1 MVHIL
6 LYDPSW
12 MSWNNCGFFF
22 CVCVFA
28 MQNIIFKKI
37 PTLRIKYYFYF
48 SDQPTL
54 FFFFLFFS
62 AVFPV
67 DQKINLVLLHKHNCF
82 LLLRL
87 LRNLY
92 IYILTFYNGW
102 QMKCIHSIMQT
113 KLTVMYLQ
121 FVILAP
127 LSTFVKCHIT
137 RASAH
142 ETIVGVNKARMTALT
157 RWFAWRMIVRVT

>member
-1 MVHIL
+1 MR
-6 LYDPSW
+6 
-12 MSWNNCGFFF
+12 GFFS
-22 CVCVFA
+22 A
-28 MQNIIFKKI
+28 YPMQNIIFKKI

-102 QMKCIHSIMQT
+102 QMKCIHTIMQT

-121 FVILAP
+121 FVILTP
-127 LSTFVKCHIT
+127 HSTFVKCHIT

-142 ETIVGVNKARMTALT
+142 GTIVGVNKARMTALT
-157 RWFAWRMIVRVT
+157 RWFAWRTIVRVT

>member
-1 MVHIL
+1 MIL
-6 LYDPSW
+6 RECLGII
-12 MSWNNCGFFF
+12 MGFFF

-28 MQNIIFKKI
+28 MQNIIFKII

-48 SDQPTL
+48 SDQPTQFL
-54 FFFFLFFS
+54 FFFFF

-67 DQKINLVLLHKHNCF
+67 DQKINLVLPHKHNCF

-92 IYILTFYNGW
+92 IYILTFYDGW
-102 QMKCIHSIMQT
+102 QMKCIHTIMQT

-121 FVILAP
+121 FVILTP
-127 LSTFVKCHIT
+127 HSTFVKCHIT

-142 ETIVGVNKARMTALT
+142 GTIVGVNKARMTALT
-157 RWFAWRMIVRVT
+157 RWFAWRTIVRVT